1 MPAGA
6 ALLPGAGAGAGEGQ
20 LPGAGE
26 GQLLGAGE
34 EVKLPGSVPVG
45 DMVTTLQ

>member
-6 ALLPGAGAGAGEGQ
+6 ALLPGAGA
-20 LPGAGE
+20 GAGE